1 MKNSLAFTMAE
12 VLITLGIIGIVAAMT
27 LPGLIKGYQER
38 QFKSAYKKAYSE
50 FSQVFQ
56 QALIE
61 QVFTRTKQ
69 FEKVSTNEEI
79 GIMKAGFKV
88 LLDCGNQ
95 DIARCWKKG
104 DTLCGGSCT
113 SGNPGDGID
122 TENGVPRD
130 GSAFC
135 FMDVSGRSWCSYS
148 YSENIYL
155 VDTNGF
161 SNPNQFGKD
170 RWIFTFGDENNKRAD
185 KATLYKKI
193 TPYYQKDITTQ
204 NSFCK
209 HPPCYYE
216 SWLLD

>member
-50 FSQVFQ
+50 LSQVFQ
-56 QALIE
+56 KALIE
-61 QVFTRTKQ
+61 QGFTRTKMY
-69 FEKVSTNEEI
+69 EEVTTKEEI
-79 GIMKAGFKV
+79 DIMKAGFKV
-88 LLDCGNQ
+88 LLDCGNK

-104 DTLCGGSCT
+104 DTICGGSCS
-113 SGNPGDGID
+113 SGNPADGIATKD
-122 TENGVPRD
+122 GAPRNGY
-130 GSAFC
+130 SFC
-135 FMDVSGRSWCSYS
+135 FMDVSGRSWCSFS
-148 YSENIYL
+148 LIENIYL

-170 RWIFTFGDENNKRAD
+170 RWIFTFGDENNKRVS

-193 TPYYQKDITTQ
+193 KPYYSNITTL
-204 NSFCK
+204 STFCK